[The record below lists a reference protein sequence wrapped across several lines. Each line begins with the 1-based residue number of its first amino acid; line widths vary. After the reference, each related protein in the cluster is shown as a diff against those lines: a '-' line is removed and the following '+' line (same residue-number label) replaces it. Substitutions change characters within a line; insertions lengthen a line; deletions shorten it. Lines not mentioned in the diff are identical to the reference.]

1 MVSIYLLSTYLGSH
15 TSHVC
20 MRSFSNNNID
30 PNYWFHLLVGNI
42 VHCFHGQLE
51 QHTGGG
57 QQVAGPP
64 APPLICQW
72 QHSDQLSFWH
82 STQDYRAEQS
92 SLSALPQHIQTS
104 TPSCWKVTSQDISY
118 KIQGTSYKL
127 QVTSYKFSQDMADTK
142 YQPQLHDYKVA
153 EIKIYIYNVH
163 YNWPT
168 TRSMSP
174 PLQLVLSC
182 WSTHDIYKIQFNRN
196 RHFISPAFS
205 PKTRW
210 WPDKISCVEVPCGGW
225 RVYRSGAPC
234 DS

>member
-1 MVSIYLLSTYLGSH
+1 M
-15 TSHVC
+15 
-20 MRSFSNNNID
+20 
-30 PNYWFHLLVGNI
+30 
-42 VHCFHGQLE
+42 
-51 QHTGGG
+51 
-57 QQVAGPP
+57 
-64 APPLICQW
+64 
-72 QHSDQLSFWH
+72 H

-104 TPSCWKVTSQDISY
+104 TPSCWRVTSQDISY
-118 KIQGTSYKL
+118 RIQGTSYKL
-127 QVTSYKFSQDMADTK
+127 QVTSLVKTWPTPSTSPSCMTTRW
-142 YQPQLHDYKVA
+142 LRSR
-153 EIKIYIYNVH
+153 YNVH

-168 TRSMSP
+168 TRSTSP

-182 WSTHDIYKIQFNRN
+182 WSTQDIYKLQLNRN